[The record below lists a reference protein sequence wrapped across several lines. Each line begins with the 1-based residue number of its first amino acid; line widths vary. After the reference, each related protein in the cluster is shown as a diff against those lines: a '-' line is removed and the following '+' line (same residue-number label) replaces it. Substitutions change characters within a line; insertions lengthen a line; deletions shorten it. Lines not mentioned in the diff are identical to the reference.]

1 MTLWSGSK
9 HITFPILITTNNK
22 SLFYLTSLV
31 QSVAFLCKSDTMN
44 ICVLHGCVG
53 VCKLTYFGSNKVFCY
68 RNYQNGAKGCERDN
82 GFYLIQQKDHKLL
95 FLKRWKIWV
104 HQFRGGIVKYDL
116 AVKEDESGQVCNIPR
131 EGDWQ
136 NWHEQ
141 QLQNAM

>member
-9 HITFPILITTNNK
+9 HIIFPILIATNNK
-22 SLFYLTSLV
+22 SLFHLTSLV
-31 QSVAFLCKSDTMN
+31 QSVALLCKSDTMN
-44 ICVLHGCVG
+44 ICVLYGCVEF
-53 VCKLTYFGSNKVFCY
+53 VKLRTSAPIKSFVIEKD
-68 RNYQNGAKGCERDN
+68 QNGAKGCERDN

-131 EGDWQ
+131 EGD
-136 NWHEQ
+136 
-141 QLQNAM
+141 